1 MEPSFP
7 ILRQS
12 GPILNH
18 FCAISDHSSF
28 TSVQFFTISYHFFPF
43 QDNLGPNFP
52 ILRHSG
58 PILNHFCAISDH
70 FRVNS
75 VHFLP
80 FWTIFLPLFP
90 FQINLEPIFPIL
102 RHSGPI
108 FACFF
113 ATSDH
118 FSPHFFPFQD
128 NLEPSFP
135 ISRRSGPIFV
145 PFPAISDHSGA
156 TFLHFPALFPL
167 PISLSP
173 PPPILR
179 PLLTFLALWKTLRR
193 CSSQAER
200 LMAAA
205 QAGRGQRSGGDEVTP
220 RDSEELH

>member
-1 MEPSFP
+1 M
-7 ILRQS
+7 L
-12 GPILNH
+12 
-18 FCAISDHSSF
+18 
-28 TSVQFFTISYHFFPF
+28 VHFFPF
-43 QDNLGPNFP
+43 QDNLGPIFP

-90 FQINLEPIFPIL
+90 FQINLEP
-102 RHSGPI
+102 
-108 FACFF
+108 
-113 ATSDH
+113 
-118 FSPHFFPFQD
+118 
-128 NLEPSFP
+128 SFP

-156 TFLHFPALFPL
+156 TFLHFPAPFSP
-167 PISLSP
+167 SNLSVP